1 MDAMSKNVIIET
13 TSISSESVF
22 SRIGRYIVPVF
33 LALVDY
39 GAIVL
44 SILFAE
50 YIRGNVLVYLFPLLA
65 LFHVDNTY
73 TYIIV
78 PIIYLFFLAYG
89 GLYNKRLPLWKSA
102 EVLFKVC
109 TYVSALMIVVMYFM
123 KGADVSRLF
132 VCLIWLIS
140 FICLVIT
147 RCIVKRLLLNGNLW
161 QKPVI
166 VVGAGKTAELLANS
180 FSKDGNLGYKIVGII
195 EDNCQDKPLT
205 RIYPN
210 MGTFDNVDTVIMNSA
225 VEDVIIAVPGLERNE
240 LLSLI
245 YRIQPYVKNI
255 TIVPD
260 LFGVPLS
267 NMEVETLYNEQTVML
282 RMKNNL
288 SYWRNRMA
296 KRIFDVMAGV
306 VILLMII
313 PVLLLIGIAIKFDS
327 KGPVFHIAKRLGK
340 KGELFWCFKFR
351 TMYLDADAILA
362 DYFTQNPE
370 AKEEW
375 DKYAKIKGYDPRVTK
390 VGNWLRRYSLDELPQ
405 IFNVIIG
412 NMSLVGPRPYLPR
425 EREKMGY
432 LAYTIFE
439 TVPGITGLW
448 QVSGRNE
455 ITFEGR
461 LQLDSWYVRNW
472 SLWQDIVLL
481 FKTISVVIFSKGAY

>member
-1 MDAMSKNVIIET
+1 MSKNVIIET
-13 TSISSESVF
+13 TSISSESIF
-22 SRIGRYIVPVF
+22 SRIGRYSVPMF
-33 LALVDY
+33 LALFDY

-50 YIRGNVLVYLFPLLA
+50 YIRGDILLYFVPS
-65 LFHVDNTY
+65 LEPFHVNNTY

-102 EVLFKVC
+102 EVLFKAC

-123 KGADVSRLF
+123 KEADVSRIF
-132 VCLIWLIS
+132 VCLSWFIS
-140 FICLVIT
+140 FICLVIARYT
-147 RCIVKRLLLNGNLW
+147 VKRLLLSGNLW
-161 QKPVI
+161 QKPII

-180 FSKDGNLGYKIVGII
+180 FTKDGNLGYKIVGVI
-195 EDNCQDKPLT
+195 EDNCKNKPLT
-205 RIYPN
+205 RVYPHV
-210 MGTFDNVDTVIMNSA
+210 GTFDNADAVIMNSA
-225 VEDVIIAVPGLERNE
+225 VEDIIIAVPGLERSE

-245 YRIQPYVKNI
+245 YRIQPCVKNI

-267 NMEVETLYNEQTVML
+267 NMEVEALYNEQTIML

-288 SYWRNRMA
+288 SYWRNRVA
-296 KRIFDVMAGV
+296 KRMFDIVTGIAV
-306 VILLMII
+306 LLMVI
-313 PVLLLIGIAIKFDS
+313 PVLLLIGIAIKSDS
-327 KGPVFHIAKRLGK
+327 KGPVFHVAKRLGK
-340 KGELFWCFKFR
+340 KGKLFWCFKFR
-351 TMYLDADAILA
+351 TMYPNADAMLA
-362 DYFTQNPE
+362 DYFAQSPE

-375 DKYAKIKGYDPRVTK
+375 DKYAKIKGYDPRITK
-390 VGNWLRRYSLDELPQ
+390 VGIWLRKYSLDELPQ

-425 EREKMGY
+425 ERARMGY
-432 LAYTIFE
+432 MAHAILE
-439 TVPGITGLW
+439 TVPGVTGLW

-455 ITFEGR
+455 IEFEGR
-461 LQLDSWYVRNW
+461 LKMDSWYVRNW

-481 FKTISVVIFSKGAY
+481 LKTLDVVLNKRGAY